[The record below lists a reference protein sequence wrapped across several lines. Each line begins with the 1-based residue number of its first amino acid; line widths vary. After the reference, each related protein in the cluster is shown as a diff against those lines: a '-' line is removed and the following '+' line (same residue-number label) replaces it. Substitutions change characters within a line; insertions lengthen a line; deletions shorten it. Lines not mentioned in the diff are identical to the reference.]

1 HRPSS
6 GFGLWLA
13 TTNRGARR
21 SLIGDIWKRITRFQK
36 SFRLPPYSVVTFE
49 SRNGLHAH
57 IVFVGNR
64 EIRRRLKA
72 SKQFGEIVDV
82 RPATDTTSLV
92 HGYLAKERTPQAGYR
107 RAHMLGGRIRGSH
120 RLPGGGDR
128 VRLSRQLERDAIEAG
143 YVEPWRHT
151 YAKRLVE

>member
-1 HRPSS
+1 MEQHRPSSGFGLWLAAANRVDRLPARAVASWGITGPELERLSGAVCFMEQHRPSS

-72 SKQFGEIVDV
+72 
-82 RPATDTTSLV
+82 
-92 HGYLAKERTPQAGYR
+92 
-107 RAHMLGGRIRGSH
+107 
-120 RLPGGGDR
+120 
-128 VRLSRQLERDAIEAG
+128 
-143 YVEPWRHT
+143 
-151 YAKRLVE
+151 